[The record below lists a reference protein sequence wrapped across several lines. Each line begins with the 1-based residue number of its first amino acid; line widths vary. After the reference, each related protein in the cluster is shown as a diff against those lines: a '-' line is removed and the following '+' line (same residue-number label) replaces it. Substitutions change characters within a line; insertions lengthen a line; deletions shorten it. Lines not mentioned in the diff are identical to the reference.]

1 MKIDYALEMQKQLN
15 SDKSD
20 KLLIAFHCLN
30 KAAELLETAELN
42 KEAELVTSIMEST
55 TKSLGQ

>member
-15 SDKSD
+15 SDNFD
-20 KLLIAFHCLN
+20 KLLIALHALN
-30 KAAELLETAELN
+30 KAAELLDSANLT

-55 TKSLGQ
+55 TKSLGK